1 MNTQIYINLYEN
13 IYLFY
18 LQHNYI
24 LYNIMFF
31 FNILYILY
39 PHFSINNVE
48 LSSEVKSVNDKR
60 DGLFDVK
67 TLSKVPQTALKSET
81 IINCQLVIPNT
92 NYTKKRETVYY
103 GKTGY

>member
-1 MNTQIYINLYEN
+1 MNRKIYINLYN
-13 IYLFY
+13 FLFSIYVYTYF
-18 LQHNYI
+18 I
-24 LYNIMFF
+24 LLCFS
-31 FNILYILY
+31 
-39 PHFSINNVE
+39 SINNVE
-48 LSSEVKSVNDKR
+48 LSSDVKVVNDIR

-67 TLSKVPQTALKSET
+67 IISRVPQTALKSET

>member
-1 MNTQIYINLYEN
+1 MNRQIYINLY
-13 IYLFY
+13 
-18 LQHNYI
+18 
-24 LYNIMFF
+24 
-31 FNILYILY
+31 LYISVFYHVYTYFILLC
-39 PHFSINNVE
+39 FSSINNVE
-48 LSSEVKSVNDKR
+48 LSSDVKVVNDIR

-67 TLSKVPQTALKSET
+67 IISRVPQTALKSET